1 MRPRSAEGEKTECG
15 EGKVRPLPG
24 NAPHEPA
31 GRPGSFFTSFQE
43 RLRRSLPRHSGTAG
57 SKNTGAPR
65 WRFLRHVRIYRSDV
79 GLYSN
84 PSPGWSRCLPPAA
97 PDPSPRTCREDHAL
111 LIVSMSSGRLFL
123 DRVARQQS
131 PSPLHR
137 YPQINMHS
145 SQARAKGDVS
155 TLLRGGHFYFA
166 LTAPR
171 GALTALADCASI
183 PPYARLRSPLGGVPS
198 R

>member
-43 RLRRSLPRHSGTAG
+43 RLRRSVPRHSGTAV

-65 WRFLRHVRIYRSDV
+65 RRFLRHGGIYRSDV

-111 LIVSMSSGRLFL
+111 LIVSMSPGRLFL

-137 YPQINMHS
+137 HAQITMAPQK
-145 SQARAKGDVS
+145 ARPQPDIS
-155 TLLRGGHFYFA
+155 TLPGIGHFYFA
-166 LTAPR
+166 LT
-171 GALTALADCASI
+171 DVSV
-183 PPYARLRSPLGGVPS
+183 ARTESAVRSDVT
-198 R
+198 